1 MKKSLS
7 ILLFFLA
14 FVEGGAVMCVE
25 LCSAKILSPYFG
37 TSIYVW
43 AAVLGITLTALTTGY
58 YFGGYLS
65 SKINNT
71 KAVAWLMLIGGL
83 FLALTPIISDFIL
96 PFTVDFSGESQFY
109 FLAGTIISL
118 MCFLFLPLVLFGA
131 VSPMLIN
138 LLTSQAKES
147 GKNSGTVYAVS
158 TLGGI
163 FSTFLVGFYLLPTF
177 GITNTLY
184 AYGVLVLLTAIVLF
198 ISSKNLDMK
207 VAIVAL
213 FALFSFNYSTHKTPG
228 VIAESEGILGNIKV
242 MDRQYPNGKIYRE
255 LMVNNISQTIMDRSN
270 PNESLWSYVDVL
282 MYNINNY
289 SNGKKALL
297 LGMGGGTVYKQ
308 LISNGYDVDIVE
320 IDARIEKLAKKYFYI
335 EQDVEVIID
344 DARHYIRT
352 TDKKYDVII
361 YDLYHSE
368 TPPVHLMTKE
378 AFADI
383 QHQLTDSGLLVVNF
397 YGFINGSKGRA
408 ARSLY
413 KTLKHAAFDVHLI
426 ATDGEEHQRN
436 LLFMCGKTELKAK
449 QQIIHKMIYE
459 MDMNFDDA
467 LLLTDDKPVLEHIY
481 LEAALQWRKDYNEL
495 NAKSFLK

>member
-7 ILLFFLA
+7 ILFFSLA

-65 SKINNT
+65 FKKSDT
-71 KAVAWLMLIGGL
+71 KVVAWLMLLGGL
-83 FLALTPIISDFIL
+83 LLTLTPIISGFIL
-96 PFTVDFSGESQFY
+96 PITINFS
-109 FLAGTIISL
+109 LITGTIVSL
-118 MCFLFLPLVLFGA
+118 MCFLFLPLVMFGA

-163 FSTFLVGFYLLPTF
+163 FSTFLVGFYLLPNF
-177 GITNTLY
+177 GITITLY
-184 AYGVLVLLTAIVLF
+184 GYGVLIVASAVVLF
-198 ISSKNLDMK
+198 VSSKNVDIK
-207 VAIVAL
+207 VVIVAV
-213 FALFSFNYSTHKTPG
+213 FALISLNFSNHKTPG
-228 VIAESEGILGNIKV
+228 VIVESEGILGNIKV
-242 MDRQYPNGKIYRE
+242 MDRQYPNGKVYRE
-255 LMVNNISQTIMDRSN
+255 LMVNNISQTIMDINN

-289 SNGKKALL
+289 SNGNKVLL

-308 LISNGYDVDIVE
+308 LISNAYEVDIVE
-320 IDARIEKLAKKYFYI
+320 IDARIEKLAKEYFYI

-383 QHQLTDSGLLVVNF
+383 QQQLNENGMLVVNF
-397 YGFINGSKGRA
+397 YGFISGSKGRA

-413 KTLKHAAFDVHLI
+413 TTLKHTNFDVRLI

-436 LLFMCGKTELKAK
+436 LLFMCGKNELIAN
-449 QQIIHKMIYE
+449 QPIVHKLIDE
-459 MDMNFDDA
+459 NDIDFDDT

-495 NAKSFLK
+495 NAKNFLR